1 MHDLLLF
8 ERNDP
13 LFLLNLLLD
22 HHACLLNFPLSGFLD
37 LELGN
42 LLVSLNLLLLH
53 LVFVRQVLHV
63 LVQAVL
69 VLLGLDLS
77 LVRFLLLR
85 HCNRLH
91 DLLLFLLLVVTRPLI
106 IFRHLLLFKF
116 DLLHVVNL
124 SSHSFIVALFQSHD
138 FLGPLFGFLYLFPG
152 PHLLL
157 LEQCNAVGKQ
167 LRVLFYSKDGLKG
180 YLTQL

>member
-8 ERNDP
+8 ESNDP

-22 HHACLLNFPLSGFLD
+22 HHACLLNFPLSGFLN

-42 LLVSLNLLLLH
+42 LLVGLNLLLLH

-63 LVQAVL
+63 LVQPVL
-69 VLLGLDLS
+69 VLLGFDLS

-91 DLLLFLLLVVTRPLI
+91 DLLLFLLLVMTRPLI
-106 IFRHLLLFKF
+106 IFHHLLLFKF
-116 DLLHVVNL
+116 YLLHVVNL
-124 SSHSFIVALFQSHD
+124 SSHSFIVALFQPHD
-138 FLGPLFGFLYLFPG
+138 FLGPFFGFLDLFPG

-157 LEQCNAVGKQ
+157 LEQSNAIRKQ